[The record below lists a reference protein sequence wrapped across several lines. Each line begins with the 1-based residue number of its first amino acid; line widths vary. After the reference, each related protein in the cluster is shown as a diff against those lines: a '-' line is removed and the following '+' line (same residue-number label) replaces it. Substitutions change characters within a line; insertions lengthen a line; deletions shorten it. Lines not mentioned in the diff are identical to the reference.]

1 MDDNDKLDIT
11 DTFVPDFHLTSQ
23 TRLLEALGET
33 LGETLGQEVTTNTI
47 QVRAA
52 KATLDKITEGT
63 TVQHRYQPKAARVSW
78 TERVLGWLRACTT
91 RSR

>member
-1 MDDNDKLDIT
+1 MGKKDKLDIT
-11 DTFVPDFHLTSQ
+11 DTFVPYDDHTSQ
-23 TRLLEALGET
+23 TKLLEALGET
-33 LGETLGQEVTTNTI
+33 LGREVTTNTI

-78 TERVLGWLRACTT
+78 TQRVLSWFRRG
-91 RSR
+91 